1 MSHLVIIRGNSASGK
16 STLAL
21 ELQRAL
27 GPGTANVGQDHL
39 RRVILREHDVRG
51 GDNID
56 FLAETVRYCVS
67 IGYNVILEGI
77 LYSPH
82 YGAMLRQLVEEH
94 PGPSHLFY
102 LDVPLEE
109 TLRRHERRPMT
120 VPSDKLRESYNHLDL
135 LGLSGEITIDTCSDI
150 HETLALVLD
159 HIGPVPP
166 RPDLDP
172 ARFLQNN

>member
-27 GPGTANVGQDHL
+27 GRGTANVGQDHL
-39 RRVILREHDVRG
+39 RRVILREHDVPA

-56 FLAETVRYCVS
+56 FIAETVRYRVG

-82 YGAMLRQLVEEH
+82 YGVMLRQLVEEH
-94 PGPSHLFY
+94 PGPSHVFY

-109 TLRRHERRPMT
+109 TLRRHEGRTMT
-120 VPSDKLRESYNHLDL
+120 VTSDKIREWYHRLDL
-135 LGLSGEITIDTCSDI
+135 LGIPGEITVDGCPDPQ
-150 HETLALVLD
+150 ETLALVLD
-159 HIGPVPP
+159 RIGSVAPL
-166 RPDLDP
+166 RRDLDA
-172 ARFLQNN
+172 ARFL